1 MGSQQSRAYKLQLSD
16 EGIHLFLQCHC
27 RLCHLAEDFLPYG
40 TTLFIAVDLLH
51 RCASEDLIA
60 ELLDPQIDRLGGR
73 KVRHVG
79 TSNTLSRLVDDIVEA
94 AGRSEAIHPSPQ
106 VWRLYLSALVHMQ
119 ATEDIKVIQCFRD
132 MPLKTG
138 RPSHRAPR

>member
-27 RLCHLAEDFLPYG
+27 RLCHLAGDFLPYG

-51 RCASEDLIA
+51 QCAADDLIA
-60 ELLDPQIDRLGGR
+60 ELVDPKLDRLGGR

-79 TSNTLSRLVDDIVEA
+79 TSNTLSRLVDEIVEA
-94 AGRSEAIHPSPQ
+94 AGRSEAIHPLPQ
-106 VWRLYLSALVHMQ
+106 VWRLYLSALIHMQ
-119 ATEDIKVIQCFRD
+119 EAEDIKVIQSFRE

-138 RPSHRAPR
+138 RSARRSPR

>member
-27 RLCHLAEDFLPYG
+27 RLCHHAGDFLPYG

-51 RCASEDLIA
+51 QCAADDLIA
-60 ELLDPQIDRLGGR
+60 ELVDPKLDRLGGR

-79 TSNTLSRLVDDIVEA
+79 TSNTLSRLVDEIVEA
-94 AGRSEAIHPSPQ
+94 AGRSEAIHPLPQ
-106 VWRLYLSALVHMQ
+106 VWRLYLSALIHMQ
-119 ATEDIKVIQCFRD
+119 EAEDIKVIQSFRE

-138 RPSHRAPR
+138 RSARRSPR

>member
-27 RLCHLAEDFLPYG
+27 RLCHLAGDFLPYG
-40 TTLFIAVDLLH
+40 TTLFIAVDLFH
-51 RCASEDLIA
+51 RYAMDDLIA
-60 ELLDPQIDRLGGR
+60 ELLDPQLDRLGGR

-79 TSNTLSRLVDDIVEA
+79 TSIALAGLVDDIVEA
-94 AGRSEAIHPSPQ
+94 VGHSEAIHPLPQ

-119 ATEDIKVIQCFRD
+119 ASEDIKIIRCFRD

-138 RPSHRAPR
+138 RPSRRSPT